1 MTRSPTESS
10 WTQARPVSRAKV
22 WSSSVETR
30 RKLASPRA
38 ASSTSSR
45 ARRPGSWV
53 AMPTGQR
60 PESQMRYC
68 WQPMAMRAA
77 VPMAT
82 ASAPRARALAK
93 SDETRKPPVT
103 MSDTPSTPR
112 ASSQRRARSRA

>member
-1 MTRSPTESS
+1 M
-10 WTQARPVSRAKV
+10 SRAKS

-60 PESQMRYC
+60 PESQIRYC
-68 WQPMAMRAA
+68 WQPMAMSAA
-77 VPMAT
+77 VPTAT
-82 ASAPRARALAK
+82 TSAPRARALAK
-93 SDETRKPPVT
+93 SGRDAQAPGDDERHALDAPRLEVAAGPVEGV
-103 MSDTPSTPR
+103 DGR
-112 ASSQRRARSRA
+112 ERRSRP